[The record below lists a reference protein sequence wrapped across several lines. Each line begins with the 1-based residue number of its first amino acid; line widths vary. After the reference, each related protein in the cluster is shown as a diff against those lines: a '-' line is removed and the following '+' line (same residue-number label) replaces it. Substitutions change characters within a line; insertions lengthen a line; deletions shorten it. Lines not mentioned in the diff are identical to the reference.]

1 MLVFGTEIEG
11 ARVLEVWRENNSF
24 VPCFTWQLHAEVPRF
39 EGDEGKLGVV
49 RDQVFLGKLVE
60 AIDGVTEGTCVLD
73 VLPGESG
80 QTGWK
85 MLVTEVKMRR
95 ESEKLGEN

>member
-1 MLVFGTEIEG
+1 M
-11 ARVLEVWRENNSF
+11 
-24 VPCFTWQLHAEVPRF
+24 
-39 EGDEGKLGVV
+39 
-49 RDQVFLGKLVE
+49 FLGKLVE
-60 AIDGVTEGTCVLD
+60 AVDRVTEGTCVLD